1 MDLHHRTPFPGKT
14 QVLKS
19 RTDGK
24 SSEAPKVS
32 VKEPHINRGRRVFGT
47 VRNQN
52 APTKPVTNEM
62 PTKKPL
68 CLVPKKPTKMPINA
82 TAVEE
87 TAAATPRKPSEN
99 SNVVARSKKKTV
111 NFCEKVEENKDKIL
125 QEGDVSAGVQTPLRS
140 PFLIKPNVVGTPYQ
154 SAERCSK
161 CRFDKLETS
170 SYWLGQIRLAESVGK
185 HFVSSAFFRLAA
197 ECKAEPF
204 RNIKVE
210 LKKYLGRHE
219 YLSGEKEWKDLS
231 VSYGLMK
238 EESNVCHNSN
248 EEETIEGLNNKEEET
263 IEDSGHPR
271 NTHDEQEK
279 QIMEPV
285 AGEPGNE

>member
-1 MDLHHRTPFPGKT
+1 MDLHPRTPFPGKT
-14 QVLKS
+14 RVLKS

-24 SSEAPKVS
+24 ASEAPKVN
-32 VKEPHINRGRRVFGT
+32 VKESHVNRERRVFGT

-52 APTKPVTNEM
+52 APTKPVTNEK
-62 PTKKPL
+62 PTKRPFSVVPQKPA
-68 CLVPKKPTKMPINA
+68 KMPINA

-87 TAAATPRKPSEN
+87 TAATPKKPSEN
-99 SNVVARSKKKTV
+99 NNVVARSKKKTV
-111 NFCEKVEENKDKIL
+111 NFCDKVEENKDKIL
-125 QEGDVSAGVQTPLRS
+125 QEGDVLAGVQTPLRS
-140 PFLIKPNVVGTPYQ
+140 PFLVKPNVVGTPYH

-185 HFVSSAFFRLAA
+185 HFVSAAFFRLAA

-204 RNIKVE
+204 RNTKVE

-219 YLSGEKEWKDLS
+219 YLCGEKEWKDLCI
-231 VSYGLMK
+231 SYGLMK
-238 EESNVCHNSN
+238 EE
-248 EEETIEGLNNKEEET
+248 EAIEGHNNKEEEA
-263 IEDSGHPR
+263 IEDSGHPGDTR
-271 NTHDEQEK
+271 DEQEK
-279 QIMEPV
+279 QITEPVV